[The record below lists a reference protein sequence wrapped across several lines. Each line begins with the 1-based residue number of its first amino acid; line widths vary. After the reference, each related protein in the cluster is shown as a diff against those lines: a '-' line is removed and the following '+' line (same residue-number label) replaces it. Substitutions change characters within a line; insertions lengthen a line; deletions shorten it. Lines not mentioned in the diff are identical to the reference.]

1 MNPLASDTFEKES
14 FMLGKKPTPAVIEK
28 PTDKIDTLIGP
39 NTEVKGDVVFSG
51 GLRVDGKLIGNVS
64 AEDSSNKSLLTVSE
78 QGEVSGNVKVPHVVI
93 NGLVNGNVSSSG
105 KVLLQSKAKIVGDV
119 YYASIEME
127 LGATVNGSMVCE
139 TAKDLSRKDSSVAS
153 IAKGD
158 TKNKILDQVTR
169 D

>member
-1 MNPLASDTFEKES
+1 
-14 FMLGKKPTPAVIEK
+14 MLGKKPTPTVVEK

-39 NTEVKGDVVFSG
+39 NTEIKGDVVFSG
-51 GLRVDGKLIGNVS
+51 GLRVDGKLTGNIS
-64 AEDSSNKSLLTVSE
+64 AQDTSNKSLLTVSE
-78 QGEVSGNVKVPHVVI
+78 QGEVSGNVLVPHVVI
-93 NGLVNGNVSSSG
+93 NGLINGNVTSSG

-119 YYASIEME
+119 YYSSIEME

-139 TAKDLSRKDSSVAS
+139 TARESLRKDASIAS
-153 IAKGD
+153 IAKND

>member
-1 MNPLASDTFEKES
+1 
-14 FMLGKKPTPAVIEK
+14 MLGKKPTPTVVEK

-39 NTEVKGDVVFSG
+39 NTEIKGDVTFSG
-51 GLRVDGKLIGNVS
+51 GLRVDGKLTGNVS
-64 AEDSSNKSLLTVSE
+64 AQDSSNKSLLTVSE

-93 NGLVNGNVSSSG
+93 NGLVNGNVTSSG

-119 YYASIEME
+119 YYSSIEME

-139 TAKDLSRKDSSVAS
+139 TARESSVKDSGITS
-153 IAKGD
+153 IPKPE
-158 TKNKILDQVTR
+158 TKNKILDQITR

>member
-1 MNPLASDTFEKES
+1 
-14 FMLGKKPTPAVIEK
+14 MLGKKPTSTVAEK

-39 NTEVKGDVVFSG
+39 NTEVTGDIAFSG
-51 GLRVDGKLIGNVS
+51 GLRVDGKLTGNIS
-64 AEDSSNKSLLTVSE
+64 AQDSSNKSLLTVSE

-93 NGLVNGNVSSSG
+93 NGLINGNVISSG

-119 YYASIEME
+119 SYSSIEME

-139 TAKDLSRKDSSVAS
+139 TAGSSRKDSSIAS

>member
-1 MNPLASDTFEKES
+1 
-14 FMLGKKPTPAVIEK
+14 MLGKKPTPTVVEK

-39 NTEVKGDVVFSG
+39 NTEVKGDVTFSG
-51 GLRVDGKLIGNVS
+51 GLRVDGKLTGNVS
-64 AEDSSNKSLLTVSE
+64 AQDSSNKSLLTVSE

-93 NGLVNGNVSSSG
+93 NGLINGNVTSSG

-119 YYASIEME
+119 YYSSIEME

-139 TAKDLSRKDSSVAS
+139 TAKEASRKDSGITS
-153 IAKGD
+153 ISKPE